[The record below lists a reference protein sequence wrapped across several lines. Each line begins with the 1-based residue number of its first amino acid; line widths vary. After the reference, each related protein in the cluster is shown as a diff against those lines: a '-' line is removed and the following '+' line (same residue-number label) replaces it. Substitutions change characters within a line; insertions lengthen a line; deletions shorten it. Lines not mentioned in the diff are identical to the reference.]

1 MNINSLS
8 SPIKRRKLA
17 DSKGKGFLRMLYIII
32 IVKLILKGIV
42 KYNKQS
48 SIAYLKM
55 QIIST
60 GNIINKTK

>member
-55 QIIST
+55 KIIST